1 MSKEIDEKAS
11 LLGRMLTHFQL
22 SAGSKMPLPLVIVHV
37 RLVHQVSGELLELL
51 QRAPAGTTVEMDTK
65 LGEAGAALLAE
76 FYQGQE
82 TPDTFP
88 PDWDHD

>member
-22 SAGSKMPLPLVIVHV
+22 SAGSKMPLPVVIAHV
-37 RLVHQVSGELLELL
+37 RLVHKVSGELLELL
-51 QRAPAGTTVEMDTK
+51 ERAPAGTTLEMNIK
-65 LGEAGAALLAE
+65 LGEASAALLAE
-76 FYQGQE
+76 AMQDQE
-82 TPDTFP
+82 TPDTLP